1 MPLSDLRIQLASLYV
16 QSNSVQFGS
25 FKISAHELDD
35 TLPLTPM
42 YLHYPKDSEAGTELL
57 PQMFNII
64 GKLFYEIITSRQ
76 IQFDK
81 IAGIPEGANPFA
93 RTTASHFD
101 SPGKILLNFEKRLD
115 ASGKRTFLGPIKG
128 RLGRGDNVA
137 ILDDH
142 TSGGYNKSLFVDVIQ
157 KNGGEVTDVLTVI
170 DREQGATK
178 FLKTL
183 GITLHSI
190 FTISE
195 LLDFYIAESLITTD
209 QYSEIMKY
217 IKDNQIKV

>member
-1 MPLSDLRIQLASLYV
+1 MNAQEVTLARLYI
-16 QSNSVQFGS
+16 QSNAVQFGE

-42 YLHYPKDSEAGTELL
+42 YLHYPKGSEIGTELL
-57 PQMFNII
+57 PQMFDII
-64 GKLFYEIITSRQ
+64 GKLFYKIINSQ
-76 IQFDK
+76 QVKLDK

-101 SPGKILLNFEKRLD
+101 NPGKILLNFEKRLD
-115 ASGKRTFLGPIKG
+115 VRGKRTFLGPITGK
-128 RLGRGDNVA
+128 LGKGDNVV

-157 KNGGEVTDVLTVI
+157 KNGGEVTDVLTVV
-170 DREQGATK
+170 DREQGATE
-178 FLKTL
+178 FLKNL

-190 FTISE
+190 FTITQ
-195 LLDFYIAESLITTD
+195 LLDFYLSESLINSG
-209 QYSEIMKY
+209 QYSEIIKY
-217 IKDNQIKV
+217 VKDNQIKV

>member
-1 MPLSDLRIQLASLYV
+1 MNAQEKILARLYI
-16 QSNSVQFGS
+16 QSNAVRFGE

-42 YLHYPKDSEAGTELL
+42 YLHYPKDSEPGAELL
-57 PQMFNII
+57 PLMFDII
-64 GKLFYEIITSRQ
+64 GKLFYEIITSQKIR
-76 IQFDK
+76 FDK
-81 IAGIPEGANPFA
+81 VAGIPEGANPFA

-101 SPGKILLNFEKRLD
+101 NPGMILLNFEKRLGD
-115 ASGKRTFLGPIKG
+115 SGKRTFFGPIKG
-128 RLGRGDNVA
+128 RIGKGDNVV

-157 KNGGEVTDVLTVI
+157 KNGGEVTDVLTVV
-170 DREQGATK
+170 DREQGATE
-178 FLKTL
+178 FLKNL

-195 LLDFYIAESLITTD
+195 LLDFYIAESLITSD